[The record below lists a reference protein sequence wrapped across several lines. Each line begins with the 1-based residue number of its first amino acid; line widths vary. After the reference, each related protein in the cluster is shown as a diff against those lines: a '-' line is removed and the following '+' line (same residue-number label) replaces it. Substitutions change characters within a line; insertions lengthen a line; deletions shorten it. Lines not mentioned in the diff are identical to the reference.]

1 MRTTFSLI
9 FGTQG
14 GSRTGARGVPPV
26 FQKKFVFINVDF
38 ITLIRFDFSQH
49 AIFSICILFT
59 TLTTKK
65 YGMCE
70 GVSKQT
76 PDPII
81 LPRPPVLKFFYPPL
95 RTNIFCSPCVDV

>member
-14 GSRTGARGVPPV
+14 GSMTGARGVPPPPG

-49 AIFSICILFT
+49 TIFTICILFT

-65 YGMCE
+65 
-70 GVSKQT
+70 
-76 PDPII
+76 
-81 LPRPPVLKFFYPPL
+81 
-95 RTNIFCSPCVDV
+95 